1 MVERRILA
9 LVVQSPTG
17 KLPSALIDRKTG
29 LAKNNLQAVC
39 RLSKASSFLC
49 VIRPAQHKPRE
60 GLYVR
65 YRPARTGEGVFTWYR
80 YRNS

>member
-1 MVERRILA
+1 MVERKVLA
-9 LVVQSPTG
+9 LVVQSPVG
-17 KLPSALIDRKTG
+17 KLPAALIDRHTG

-39 RLSKASSFLC
+39 RISQRSSFLC
-49 VIRPAQHKPRE
+49 VVRPARHKPNE

-65 YRPARTGEGVFTWYR
+65 YRPRRNGVGVFTWHR

>member
-9 LVVQSPTG
+9 LVVQSPAG

-49 VIRPAQHKPRE
+49 VIRPAQHRPRE

-65 YRPARTGEGVFTWYR
+65 YRPARTGGGAFTWYR
-80 YRNS
+80 YRSG